1 MIKWFRKVFGRHIAF
16 HFYYYEKDSELAMA
30 QTIGFF
36 ENIRVRLKKD
46 LFNRVSRDNVILMI
60 KTVDYDLRPG
70 HYRSLP
76 GVLTVLILNQEW
88 PFLLFKKA
96 TPSMDYKR

>member
-16 HFYYYEKDSELAMA
+16 HFYYYEEDSELAMA

-36 ENIRVRLKKD
+36 ENIRFRLKKD
-46 LFNRVSRDNVILMI
+46 FLHRVSRDNVILMI
-60 KTVDYDLRPG
+60 KIVDYRP
-70 HYRSLP
+70 LP

-88 PFLLFKKA
+88 PLLLFKKA
-96 TPSMDYKR
+96 TLSMDYKR